1 MLNDNT
7 SSGDS
12 LSSYHLIE
20 SGELQGTAGGSFV
33 RRAHRVF
40 RDRILAP
47 DFSCVAA
54 KAAFNT
60 DNYAFANYSELGSPE
75 TTAALARDLE
85 RFCRDQDRMDSYF
98 TTMVAVFRGPR
109 DMDEAAFEARLWE
122 QLRALHRTDASPYS
136 PEVSADPRD
145 PTFGFSF
152 AGRAFFVIG
161 GHPGSSRIARAFP
174 YPTLVF
180 NAHRQ
185 FQALKSD
192 GRWSRFQDTIRGREM
207 KVQGSLNPNLAD
219 HGQASEARQYS
230 GRAVEPGWQ
239 APFPALPDHLRIPEA
254 HADADRCPFLSATRR
269 FYQENAHD

>member
-1 MLNDNT
+1 MLNDNI
-7 SSGDS
+7 SAGGG

-20 SGELQGTAGGSFV
+20 NGKLRGPAGSSFV
-33 RRAHRVF
+33 RQAHQSF
-40 RDRILAP
+40 RTRILAP

-60 DNYAFANYSELGSPE
+60 DSYAFANYSELGSPE
-75 TTAALARDLE
+75 ATAALARDLV
-85 RFCRDQDRMDSYF
+85 RFCHDQDRMDSDF
-98 TTMVAVFRGPR
+98 TTMVAVFRGPL
-109 DMDEAAFEARLWE
+109 DMDEQTFEARLWE
-122 QLRALHRTDASPYS
+122 QLRALHRADASPHS

-152 AGRAFFVIG
+152 AGRAFFIIG

-174 YPTLVF
+174 HPTLVF

-185 FQALKSD
+185 FQALKRD
-192 GRWSRFQDTIRGREM
+192 GRWSRFQETIRGREM
-207 KVQGSLNPNLAD
+207 KLQGSLNPNLAD

-239 APFPALPDHLRIPEA
+239 APFPELPDNLRVPEA
-254 HADADRCPFLSATRR
+254 DGVRCPFLSASRR
-269 FYQENAHD
+269 FHQESAHD

>member
-239 APFPALPDHLRIPEA
+239 APFPALPDYLRIPEA

>member
-1 MLNDNT
+1 MLNDNI
-7 SSGDS
+7 SAGGGP
-12 LSSYHLIE
+12 SSYHLIE
-20 SGELQGTAGGSFV
+20 NGELRGSADHSFA
-33 RRAHRVF
+33 RQAHQSF
-40 RDRILAP
+40 RERILAS

-60 DNYAFANYSELGSPE
+60 DHYAFASYGELGSPE
-75 TTAALARDLE
+75 ATAALARDLE
-85 RFCRDQDRMDSYF
+85 RFCHDQDGMDSDF

-109 DMDEAAFEARLWE
+109 EMDEPAFEARLWA
-122 QLRALHRTDASPYS
+122 QLRALHCADTSPYS

-174 YPTLVF
+174 FPALVF

-185 FQALKSD
+185 FRTLKGD
-192 GRWSRFQDTIRGREM
+192 GRWPRFQETIRDREM
-207 KVQGSLNPNLAD
+207 KLQGSLNPNLAD

-230 GRAVEPGWQ
+230 GRAVEPDWQ
-239 APFPALPDHLRIPEA
+239 APFPALPDDLRVPEA
-254 HADADRCPFLSATRR
+254 ETAAARCPFLVAGQR
-269 FYQENAHD
+269 FQQESAHD